1 MDKKHKALIGR
12 LAELS
17 FVHEEDRY
25 LERVKRILT
34 FLQSRYPRFI
44 KEVFHYYWMCLRKI
58 HTQRCLCVEYAGHL
72 NREQMMSIFK
82 EVSCQ
87 IVYQESPQ
95 LVGGIKI
102 KHGDWVWD
110 RSIQGQLKALTQKLK
125 KS

>member
-17 FVHEEDRY
+17 FAHEEDRY
-25 LERVKRILT
+25 LERVKHVLT
-34 FLQSRYPRFI
+34 FLQSRYPRSI
-44 KEVFHYYWMCLRKI
+44 KEVLHYYWTCLRKI
-58 HTQRCLCVEYAGHL
+58 HTQHCLCVEYAGYL

-87 IVYQESPQ
+87 IVYQENPQ

>member
-1 MDKKHKALIGR
+1 MDKKHKALVDR

-25 LERVKRILT
+25 LERVKSVLT
-34 FLQSRYPRFI
+34 FLQSRYPRSI
-44 KEVFHYYWMCLRKI
+44 KEVLHYYWMCLRKI
-58 HTQRCLCVEYAGHL
+58 HTQHCLCIEYTGHL
-72 NREQMMSIFK
+72 NREQMVSVFK
-82 EVSCQ
+82 EMSCQ
-87 IVYQESPQ
+87 IAYQENPQ

-110 RSIQGQLKALTQKLK
+110 RSIQGQLKALTRKLK